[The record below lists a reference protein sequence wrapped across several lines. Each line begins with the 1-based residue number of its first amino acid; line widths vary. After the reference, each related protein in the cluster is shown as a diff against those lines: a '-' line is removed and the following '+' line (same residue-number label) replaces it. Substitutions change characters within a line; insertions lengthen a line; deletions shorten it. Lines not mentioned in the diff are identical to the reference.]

1 MHREAE
7 VKELNQDFK
16 GPCNFFVWFVN
27 ADRKDRKT
35 MLCPPVSDV

>member
-1 MHREAE
+1 MHRDAE

-16 GPCNFFVWFVN
+16 GPFNFFLWSVN
-27 ADRKDRKT
+27 AGRKDRKT

>member
-27 ADRKDRKT
+27 AGRKDRKT